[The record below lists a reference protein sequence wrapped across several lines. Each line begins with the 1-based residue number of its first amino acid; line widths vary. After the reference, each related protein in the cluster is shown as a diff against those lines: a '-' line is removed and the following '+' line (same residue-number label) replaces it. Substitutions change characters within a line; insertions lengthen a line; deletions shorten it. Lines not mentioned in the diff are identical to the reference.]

1 MTTSNLKHRDYLTR
15 NDTSKNMQ
23 ISSRLCQRTLSQ
35 PWLIL
40 QGVTILYGKYHTLHL
55 VAKCLSV
62 HPGSDSRD
70 SATLSNILELS
81 VPGTLQASTSHRHS
95 WQLGCYFQD
104 MRFSRPSLCSSS
116 QPCGCPRTQCFGR
129 PVVSRL
135 PLFQPQLFQSD
146 FPPGDVSAPCVLQSL
161 RTGRPGRVCVTL
173 KTARSSS
180 SFRRYMVFLLVNR

>member
-23 ISSRLCQRTLSQ
+23 ISSRLCQRTISQ

-40 QGVTILYGKYHTLHL
+40 QDVTILFGKYHTLHL

-62 HPGSDSRD
+62 HPGSEGRD

-81 VPGTLQASTSHRHS
+81 VPGTLQALTSPLHS

-104 MRFSRPSLCSSS
+104 MRFSRPSQQQPAVAQAPSASVGQLSQDCHLSSH
-116 QPCGCPRTQCFGR
+116 
-129 PVVSRL
+129 
-135 PLFQPQLFQSD
+135 
-146 FPPGDVSAPCVLQSL
+146 
-161 RTGRPGRVCVTL
+161 
-173 KTARSSS
+173 
-180 SFRRYMVFLLVNR
+180 SFSK